1 MHDEVDESVKF
12 HLRECQWLFRT
23 QITPLC
29 SGCELFEAAY
39 ITVNGAY
46 RTSTLAT
53 EDTAHK
59 LRVPV
64 VRELCHA
71 FYGA

>member
-1 MHDEVDESVKF
+1 MQDEVDDNVKL
-12 HLRECQWLFRT
+12 HLRECQGFVE

-29 SGCELFEAAY
+29 ELSEAAY

-46 RTSTLAT
+46 RTNTLAT
-53 EDTAHK
+53 EDTAYK
-59 LRVPV
+59 LHVPV

-71 FYGA
+71 FHSA